1 MCVKNARLQ
10 SFLILCCLL
19 LQPLA
24 LVAQQPPTAQEPR
37 ALPPYYDYPYG
48 SETTTR
54 RTLSVA
60 EAVTLA
66 LANAS
71 LYQQAFLNER
81 TAREDVRQAR
91 TAFLPQFNVPLTYL
105 GTTPSRVRADGE
117 PLTFSFVGASAI
129 NETTAF
135 LNATGPIDLSGR
147 LRAALRRS
155 RAQLAAAHA
164 GTQVARRDLV
174 IATVDAY
181 YGLVLARQ
189 KRRLADETLALAEA
203 FASLAERLYAR
214 DKNEGS
220 EAAVFRSRSAAAA
233 RRDELE
239 QARLGESAAMS
250 LLRVLTGVDFVTHI
264 GVARLNADVPT
275 AADFL
280 SYTEELTN

>member
-1 MCVKNARLQ
+1 MMCVKNARLQ

-117 PLTFSFVGASAI
+117 PLTLHDADGIAIVLKRGADGLWRFDRPTVEHI
-129 NETTAF
+129 PTMHRTA
-135 LNATGPIDLSGR
+135 
-147 LRAALRRS
+147 
-155 RAQLAAAHA
+155 
-164 GTQVARRDLV
+164 V
-174 IATVDAY
+174 
-181 YGLVLARQ
+181 ARQ
-189 KRRLADETLALAEA
+189 KNLQ
-203 FASLAERLYAR
+203 ASR
-214 DKNEGS
+214 
-220 EAAVFRSRSAAAA
+220 AASNGLWVG
-233 RRDELE
+233 E
-239 QARLGESAAMS
+239 QARMCIC
-250 LLRVLTGVDFVTHI
+250 R
-264 GVARLNADVPT
+264 
-275 AADFL
+275 
-280 SYTEELTN
+280 